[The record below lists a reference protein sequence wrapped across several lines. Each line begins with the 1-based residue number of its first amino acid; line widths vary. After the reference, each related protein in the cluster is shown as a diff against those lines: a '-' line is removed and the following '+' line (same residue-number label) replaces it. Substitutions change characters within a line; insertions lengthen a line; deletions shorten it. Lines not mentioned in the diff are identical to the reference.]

1 MKTLPRF
8 FFLIATGVMIIAPQ
22 LRAAD
27 SQVTG
32 TFKGDGKAANL
43 AFVSAHKGEPLADKE
58 TIMLVFTEKD
68 HSKDKRP
75 DIKASFGSYGSALII
90 TAYPDGEVVG
100 CDVAHEAH
108 QKKPFSSAGSVKMSD
123 FKIENGQI
131 QGKISTGGQKETFG
145 QTWEVDLTFKTKT
158 P

>member
-1 MKTLPRF
+1 
-8 FFLIATGVMIIAPQ
+8 
-22 LRAAD
+22 
-27 SQVTG
+27 
-32 TFKGDGKAANL
+32 
-43 AFVSAHKGEPLADKE
+43 
-58 TIMLVFTEKD
+58 MLVFT
-68 HSKDKRP
+68 SKDKRP

-131 QGKISTGGQKETFG
+131 QRKNFDRRPERDIWPNLGSRSD
-145 QTWEVDLTFKTKT
+145 V
-158 P
+158 